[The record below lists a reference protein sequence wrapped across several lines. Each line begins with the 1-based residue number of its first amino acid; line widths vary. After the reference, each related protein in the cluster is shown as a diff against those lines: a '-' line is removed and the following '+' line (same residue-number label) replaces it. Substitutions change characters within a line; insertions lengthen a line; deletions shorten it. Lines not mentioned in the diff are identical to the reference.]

1 MSKSGCSS
9 SLIKR
14 WYTLG
19 KLAGYPNCCINAFCM
34 REYANKSVF
43 SGTGYTPCDRCLNHS
58 KDFLLYY
65 ISLHRDKRLNPF
77 PCDNGLMNLCESVL
91 ESHVVEHHLF
101 KQPTSSRMCYTY
113 IFNNTERIDMKVDI
127 SYYKAG
133 SRKGQ
138 VRKNHVVCSRTDHR
152 RQ

>member
-1 MSKSGCSS
+1 MSKSECSS

-77 PCDNGLMNLCESVL
+77 QCDKGLIELCESVL
-91 ESHVVEHHLF
+91 EGHVVEHHLLSS
-101 KQPTSSRMCYTY
+101 QHHQGCATLTSST
-113 IFNNTERIDMKVDI
+113 TQ
-127 SYYKAG
+127 
-133 SRKGQ
+133 KGMIYESG
-138 VRKNHVVCSRTDHR
+138 H
-152 RQ
+152 